1 MTGPET
7 GAGPLGGSPSGNWE
21 MKVKGLAGFERSY
34 CLVGGA
40 GEQES
45 AAIGNLVAKP
55 LPTRKS

>member
-1 MTGPET
+1 
-7 GAGPLGGSPSGNWE
+7 

-45 AAIGNLVAKP
+45 AAIGNLVAKL